1 MSSKYSGGQDLIGY
15 FPNENR
21 MRSFSARK
29 LIATQ
34 IFSML
39 LLPGM
44 ALAQA
49 NESDGIRES
58 LSRSIQ
64 ESRNSG
70 HLPKAE
76 KFLRQAVSMDE
87 DAYGPSSRNVAGDLE
102 TLSDVFSEDGK
113 FAEAQAALGT
123 ALAIYEVTD
132 GPQVASNSYYLG
144 KQANLA
150 IHQKKFPEAE
160 HFYKESLVLEKK
172 ERGFEDPGT
181 LRDLAELYHL
191 MKDYPNSEAVYSKI
205 IESKSLEAGDGE
217 VLGAIEDLCALYEEE
232 GKFEAEES
240 LYRNTIQT
248 NESILPHG
256 HLATVAE
263 LNDLG
268 LFYERRKRLQ
278 EAENCYERALE
289 QFDDLASDAGLMD
302 SNLAIVINNYARL
315 LRTEGRIDESEKY
328 ENRAKAIR
336 DNLGGPR

>member
-1 MSSKYSGGQDLIGY
+1 
-15 FPNENR
+15 
-21 MRSFSARK
+21 
-29 LIATQ
+29 
-34 IFSML
+34 ML

-49 NESDGIRES
+49 NETDGIRES

-70 HLPKAE
+70 HLPEAE
-76 KFLRQAVSMDE
+76 KLLRQAVSIDE
-87 DAYGPSSRNVAGDLE
+87 DAYGPNSRNVAEDLE
-102 TLSDVFSEDGK
+102 TLSDVFTEDGK

-123 ALAIYEVTD
+123 ALAINELTD
-132 GPQVASNSYYLG
+132 GPQVSSSSYYLG

-150 IHQKKFPEAE
+150 IHQKKFAEAE
-160 HFYKESLVLEKK
+160 QFYKESLALEKK

-181 LRDLAELYHL
+181 LQDLAELYHL
-191 MKDYPNSEAVYSKI
+191 MKDYPNSEAVYRQI
-205 IESKSLEAGDGE
+205 VESKSLEPGSGE
-217 VLGAIEDLCALYEEE
+217 MLGAIEDLCALYEEE
-232 GKFEAEES
+232 GKFEVEEA

-256 HLATVAE
+256 HLATIAE

-268 LFYERRKRLQ
+268 LFYERRKRLR

-289 QFDDLASDAGLMD
+289 QFDAGMMD

-315 LRTEGRIDESEKY
+315 LRTEGRIDESEQYKS
-328 ENRAKAIR
+328 RAKAIR
-336 DNLGGPR
+336 DNLGGCRGAMTH